1 MYQVDYRDTGLPL
14 ETIRSVSKVSDGIEV
29 TVSVSAPQTMRYDGL
44 NLADIKDPAN
54 NKSVFQARY
63 QVWWKEPT
71 KGFESLGGVLYSGPA
86 SCFRGSGRL
95 DVFVKAIAGDI
106 DHKWFQNGW
115 SNWLADS

>member
-71 KGFESLGGVLYSGPA
+71 KGFESLGGVLCPRVLLLVFGA
-86 SCFRGSGRL
+86 LVVWMFLLRL
-95 DVFVKAIAGDI
+95 
-106 DHKWFQNGW
+106 
-115 SNWLADS
+115 